1 MDRDEIRDIIEG
13 VIAWLGLFAAVFMAF
28 VIGG

>member
-13 VIAWLGLFAAVFMAF
+13 INAWAGLFAVCFMLF
-28 VIGG
+28 VIF